1 MNREQKVASLLARG
15 PDDERSLAL
24 NEVDATARLERTWG
38 TQAHRNDRQKIEAS
52 YEAAKRRL
60 ESLGD
65 EQLDRELA
73 AGSQP

>member
-24 NEVDATARLERTWG
+24 NEADATARLEHTWG
-38 TQAHRNDRQKIEAS
+38 TQAHRNDRQKIEAA
-52 YEAAKRRL
+52 YEATKRRL
-60 ESLGD
+60 EALGD

-73 AGSQP
+73 AGSQA